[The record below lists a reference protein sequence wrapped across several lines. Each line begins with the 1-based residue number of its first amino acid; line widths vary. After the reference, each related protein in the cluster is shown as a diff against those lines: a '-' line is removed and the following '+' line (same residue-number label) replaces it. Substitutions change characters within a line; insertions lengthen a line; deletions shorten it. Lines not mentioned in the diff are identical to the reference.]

1 MKTIRVL
8 ASISALTAA
17 LSVSGLAVAKA
28 PLLHVNQSVE
38 IAAPAH
44 KVWKAVA
51 SFDALNTWHPAVAK
65 DEIVEGKND
74 EPGAVRLLTLR
85 DGGTIKEKLLAF
97 EPKTRTYR
105 YEILEGVLPVSDYKS
120 TLTVASTGKG
130 KCTVTWSGHF
140 RRKDTGA
147 SPADNANDKTATDT
161 ITSVYQGG
169 LQNLKKMM
177 EGG

>member
-1 MKTIRVL
+1 MASTTAL
-8 ASISALTAA
+8 AATL
-17 LSVSGLAVAKA
+17 LVSGHAAAEA
-28 PLLHVNQSVE
+28 PRLHVTQTVE
-38 IAAPAH
+38 INAPAP

-65 DEIVEGKND
+65 DEIVEGTND
-74 EPGAVRLLTLR
+74 KPGAVRILTLK

-97 EPKTRTYR
+97 EPKARKFR

-120 TLTVASTGKG
+120 TLTVISAGKG
-130 KCTVTWSGHF
+130 KSTVTWSGHF

-147 SPADNANDKTATDT
+147 NPADNANDKAATDT

>member
-1 MKTIRVL
+1 MRTIRAL
-8 ASISALTAA
+8 ASTTALASALLVCGRAA
-17 LSVSGLAVAKA
+17 AEA
-28 PLLHVNQSVE
+28 PKLHVTQTVE

-44 KVWKAVA
+44 KVWKAVE
-51 SFDALNTWHPAVAK
+51 SFDALNSWHPAVAK
-65 DEIVEGKND
+65 DEIVAGKND
-74 EPGAVRLLTLR
+74 EPGAVRLLTLK

-97 EPKTRTYR
+97 EPEARKFR

-120 TLTVASTGKG
+120 TLAVTSAGKG
-130 KCTVTWSGHF
+130 KSIVTWSGHF

-147 SPADNANDKTATDT
+147 NPADNANDKTATDT